1 MNLEKVFK
9 SRSNGKLISNKEI
22 TRDSIIDFVYNENID
37 YIEVGYFLNLLDED
51 TLEVI
56 LKDVSNKRKRLNKNV

>member
-22 TRDSIIDFVYNENID
+22 TRDSIIDFVFNENID
-37 YIEVGYFLNLLDED
+37 YIEVGYFLDLLDED

-56 LKDVSNKRKRLNKNV
+56 LKDVSNKRKRVNKNV